1 MPPDNV
7 IQAQPAKAVRLIF
20 EYEGET
26 VRLISQQSVEMV
38 VSDIDTSIVDRPAHF
53 IDLRDASNKTLAR
66 VAARGAFATSAEVFP
81 EKSGDPITRVDIAVP
96 KGAFTVVVPVTDNA
110 DHVTLV
116 KVAPGAEAAAGPEAA
131 RRGQMIITDVASF
144 PLSGRAHPAG
154 NGGIR

>member
-66 VAARGAFATSAEVFP
+66 VAARGAFDKFFV
-81 EKSGDPITRVDIAVP
+81 
-96 KGAFTVVVPVTDNA
+96 
-110 DHVTLV
+110 LL
-116 KVAPGAEAAAGPEAA
+116 
-131 RRGQMIITDVASF
+131 SF
-144 PLSGRAHPAG
+144 
-154 NGGIR
+154 IY